1 MAAPFLI
8 RSYLLQPY
16 IEAIESRGLNVNRI
30 LSAYGLRR
38 SELDDPYNRI
48 SFYSFL
54 CVTQG
59 VADLAEDQCL
69 GLRVGAE
76 IRSEQVGSLGLLMAA
91 SPTLGQALSEFS
103 RWGASMNEGWGVEL
117 ARGKRHSDYI
127 YRIMVA
133 NVPTRQ
139 DVEYSIAN
147 LCSLIRSRMG
157 STWVPEELHFT
168 HSNAS
173 HLRLYEKI
181 FRCPVYFEQPQNKLV
196 LSNADLDQRSHKI
209 NHALRPIIEAHFH
222 FLNEETDRNNKISSR
237 IASLLSHDPGVNQV
251 TREKIAE
258 KLGMSVRTMQRR
270 LADEGTTLKTI
281 AIAARRGLVEE
292 LLSQSDSNSLTD
304 IAIRAGYSD
313 GSALSRAY
321 KHWTGISPGK
331 AYRRKRV

>member
-16 IEAIESRGLNVNRI
+16 IEAVESRGLNANRL

-38 SELDDPYNRI
+38 GELDDPYNQI

-69 GLRVGAE
+69 GMRVGAE

-103 RWGASMNEGWGVEL
+103 HWGTSMNEGWGVEL
-117 ARGKRHSDYI
+117 VRGKRQSDYV
-127 YRIMVA
+127 YRILLA

-157 STWVPEELHFT
+157 PAWAPDEVHFT
-168 HSNAS
+168 HSSAS

-196 LSNADLDQRSHKI
+196 LSDTDLEQRSHKI
-209 NHALRPIIEAHFH
+209 NHALRPIIEAHFR
-222 FLNEETDRNNKISSR
+222 FLNEETDRNNKLSTR
-237 IASLLSHDPGVNQV
+237 IATLLSHDPGVNQV
-251 TREKIAE
+251 SREKIAE
-258 KLGMSVRTMQRR
+258 KFGMSVRTMQRR
-270 LADEGTTLKTI
+270 LAEEGTTLKTI
-281 AIAARRGLVEE
+281 AIAARRSLVED
-292 LLSQSDSNSLTD
+292 LLSQSNSNSVTD

-321 KHWTGISPGK
+321 KNWTGSSPNK
-331 AYRRKRV
+331 AHRRKRV